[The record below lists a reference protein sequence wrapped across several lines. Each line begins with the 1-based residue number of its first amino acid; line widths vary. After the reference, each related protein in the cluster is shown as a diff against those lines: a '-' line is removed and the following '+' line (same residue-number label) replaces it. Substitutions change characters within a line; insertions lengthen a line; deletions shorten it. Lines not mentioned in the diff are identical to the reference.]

1 MLSLFARLATILRGR
16 PCELPA
22 CPLAA
27 EVRLALMDAQAYAR
41 SHGGDIQ
48 LIAVNAEGDVT
59 VRLRGACASCPL
71 SGITIRTAVE
81 RRLREAVPGVRNL
94 IVI

>member
-1 MLSLFARLATILRGR
+1 MLSWFVRLATVLRRR
-16 PCELPA
+16 PCDLPE

-27 EVRLALMDAQAYAR
+27 EVRVALKDAQAYAR

-48 LIAVNAEGDVT
+48 LISVNAEGDVT
-59 VRLRGACASCPL
+59 LRLRGACASCPL
-71 SGITIRTAVE
+71 SGITIRNAVE

-94 IVI
+94 IVV